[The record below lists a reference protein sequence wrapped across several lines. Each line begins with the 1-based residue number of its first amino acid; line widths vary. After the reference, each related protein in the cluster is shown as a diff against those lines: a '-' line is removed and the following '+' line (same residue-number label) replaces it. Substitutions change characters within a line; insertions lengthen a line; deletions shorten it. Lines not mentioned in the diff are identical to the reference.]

1 MAKKT
6 MLRQLISKWG
16 IMTAEITMAYERDGH
31 VMMPDTASG
40 DLLPEVTDAPELGQQ
55 DEQEQPKIE
64 RTAKTMDLPEP
75 EADEVKAAVDL
86 ATL

>member
-1 MAKKT
+1 MKGADQRAAS
-6 MLRQLISKWG
+6 LDVV
-16 IMTAEITMAYERDGH
+16 AE
-31 VMMPDTASG
+31 PDIE
-40 DLLPEVTDAPELGQQ
+40 DQQ

>member
-1 MAKKT
+1 MKGADQRAAA
-6 MLRQLISKWG
+6 LDVV
-16 IMTAEITMAYERDGH
+16 AE
-31 VMMPDTASG
+31 PDI
-40 DLLPEVTDAPELGQQ
+40 ENQQ